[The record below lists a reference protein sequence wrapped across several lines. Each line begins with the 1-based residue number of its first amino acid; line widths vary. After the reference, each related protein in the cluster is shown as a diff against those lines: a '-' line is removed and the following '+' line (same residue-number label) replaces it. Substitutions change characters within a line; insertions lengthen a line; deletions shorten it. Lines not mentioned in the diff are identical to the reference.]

1 MILDH
6 TQNMLFRMQNIKH
19 YIYNPYME
27 WGIQSCF
34 IHCLCFN
41 LIKFWIAANLQQY
54 LHKFT
59 PYKAFFNKGFGPQ
72 KSSHVNS
79 FVIMV

>member
-27 WGIQSCF
+27 WGNTIMFYTLLMFQ
-34 IHCLCFN
+34 FN
-41 LIKFWIAANLQQY
+41 QILDCSKFAIIA
-54 LHKFT
+54 
-59 PYKAFFNKGFGPQ
+59 
-72 KSSHVNS
+72 
-79 FVIMV
+79 